1 MIKETLVVKYQTNW
15 QVLGEWL
22 VAEGSQLAVRGQELP
37 SFVARTRVGFTDL
50 LVKGTD
56 ELPVD
61 MVGWMKTQMEE
72 EALPDDT
79 KPAAFMH
86 TAFTGV
92 FPIPNLPAEVSP
104 IFSQWRIIETPL
116 NPNKKVVVQPVV
128 FTAQKR
134 TPVFASRTVESKTYV
149 PPVDPFIIATLNLKN
164 EGEQIPLSERGHL
177 RELIKSFWSSLA
189 DANSKLGEARRLAI
203 VGGRRLAA
211 EKALAMMDEG
221 ASSISDVAKRMV
233 FYVLSQEPSP
243 LSRRSRAI
251 IQLPWVFKAAEAWMQ
266 PISEL
271 AHAGNVEFPGI

>member
-1 MIKETLVVKYQTNW
+1 MYKEVLKTSGPQNW
-15 QVLGEWL
+15 QVTGEWL
-22 VAEGSQLAVRGQELP
+22 VAEGPGLTLHGPELP
-37 SFVARTRVGFTDL
+37 SFVARTKMGFNDL
-50 LVKGTD
+50 LIKGTD

-61 MVGWMKTQMEE
+61 MISWMNAQMEAE
-72 EALPDDT
+72 VLPADT
-79 KPAAFMH
+79 KLAAFMH
-86 TAFTGV
+86 TAFAGV
-92 FPIPNLPAEVSP
+92 FPVPNLPAEVSP